1 MKECTDL
8 EVLVMQLKSGEYD
21 GTSIMQACIAI
32 ERLIKL
38 KDGADIAPKWISV
51 DDELPIE
58 KFDGAFSQIGVIVTD
73 GDNVCEM
80 SFYVGT
86 DPTSWRAWS
95 KYGDIEPALIT
106 HWQRKPELP
115 A

>member
-38 KDGADIAPKWISV
+38 EGVCDIAPKWIKLSGIK
-51 DDELPIE
+51 L
-58 KFDGAFSQIGVIVTD
+58 
-73 GDNVCEM
+73 N
-80 SFYVGT
+80 
-86 DPTSWRAWS
+86 
-95 KYGDIEPALIT
+95 DIEHGAKYVWDVGNYTSLVAVVSDGLISYHDGQHWPFTDNLVGSIYGPISSGEPPA
-106 HWQRKPELP
+106 
-115 A
+115 